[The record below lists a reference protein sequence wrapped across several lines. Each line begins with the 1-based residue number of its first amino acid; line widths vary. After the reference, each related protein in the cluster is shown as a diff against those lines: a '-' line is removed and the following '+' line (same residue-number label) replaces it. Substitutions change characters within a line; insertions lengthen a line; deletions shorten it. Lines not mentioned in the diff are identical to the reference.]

1 VSKLIADVLLDG
13 TSFIV
18 TALAGGAVLYF
29 HDGKSMLLVVG
40 ALISRTIVISLK
52 KIIKQPRPDP
62 TKKKSEG
69 FPSRF
74 FSFGSVVPGS
84 FFFFFT
90 SCRSSHATLLS
101 YFAFALSHAR
111 WSDSPLWRLFLAVA
125 CFVLVAVRVVHGYHS
140 VGQVAAGLVLGV
152 SLSATWNWISD
163 AFLMTH
169 ANAFAAAAWE
179 LVMRNTSNP

>member
-1 VSKLIADVLLDG
+1 MGVLDVISDVLLDG

-18 TALAGGAVLYF
+18 TGLAGGAVLFF
-29 HDGKSMLLVVG
+29 HDGKSLLLVVG

-52 KIIKQPRPDP
+52 KVINQPRPDP

-69 FPSRF
+69 FPSRCWGKSLC
-74 FSFGSVVPGS
+74 FS
-84 FFFFFT
+84 T
-90 SCRSSHATLLS
+90 YKKRSHATLLS

-111 WSDSPLWRLFLAVA
+111 WSENWLWKLFLAVT

-152 SLSATWNWISD
+152 SLSMAWNWICDSYLMGTAD
-163 AFLMTH
+163 AL
-169 ANAFAAAAWE
+169 AAAAWQM
-179 LVMRNTSNP
+179 VFRNASQ